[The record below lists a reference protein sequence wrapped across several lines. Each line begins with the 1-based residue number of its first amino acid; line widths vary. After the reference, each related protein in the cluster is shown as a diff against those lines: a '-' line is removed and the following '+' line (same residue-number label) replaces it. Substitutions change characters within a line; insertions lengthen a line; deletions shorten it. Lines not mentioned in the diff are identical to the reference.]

1 MASPMLAE
9 VVERADR
16 LALDEQLSLVACLV
30 ERARRGL
37 LSKPPRRRWRE
48 IRGLAAPPLCGEDAQ
63 QWVSRS
69 RREDDELRQ
78 ARLGRSA

>member
-16 LALDEQLSLVACLV
+16 LAPDEQLRLVTHLV

-37 LSKPPRRRWRE
+37 LSKSPRRKWRD
-48 IRGLAAPPLCGEDAQ
+48 IRGLATHPMCGEDAQ
-63 QWVSRS
+63 EWVSRL
-69 RREDDELRQ
+69 RHHGDDRT
-78 ARLGRSA
+78 